1 MRNVSLYLFNWLT
14 FGATLYFNY
23 LYGSGAAGVKSVG
36 EISNQ
41 YPTLI
46 TPAGFTFSIWGLIY
60 LLLLGYLTYQGW
72 TLLRK
77 SPEKSLLPSGIWF
90 GISNLLNLAW
100 IVIWCNEWL
109 YLSAIVIIG
118 LLVSLLVL
126 GHRLQIGSK
135 SNSISQYLWVATP
148 IAVYIGW
155 VTVATLVNVS
165 VLVYDLGILTSGP
178 AVWTLAMLA
187 IASGIYLFLLF
198 KQNIAQA
205 TWVGVWAFSGIAAK
219 NWDGET
225 MVAYGALAL
234 ALALAMAIIV
244 RFFLAKRLDK
254 NLKTL

>member
-14 FGATLYFNY
+14 FGATLYYNY
-23 LYGSGAAGVKSVG
+23 LYGSGTAGTRSVG

-60 LLLLGYLTYQGW
+60 VLLFGFLIYQGW
-72 TLLRK
+72 NLLKK
-77 SPEKSLLPSGIWF
+77 SPEKSLLPSGIWL

-109 YLSAIVIIG
+109 YLSAIVIVG
-118 LLVSLLVL
+118 LLISLLVL
-126 GHRLQIGSK
+126 GNRLKIGSK

-155 VTVATLVNVS
+155 VTVATLVNIS
-165 VLVYDLGILTSGP
+165 VLVYDSEILTSNP
-178 AVWTLAMLA
+178 ALWTLAMLA
-187 IASGIYLFLLF
+187 VASGIYLFLLF
-198 KQNIAQA
+198 RQNLPQA
-205 TWVGVWAFSGIAAK
+205 AWVGVWAFTGIAAS
-219 NWDGET
+219 NWGGET
-225 MVAYGALAL
+225 MVAFGALAL

-244 RFFLAKRLDK
+244 RFFLAKQLDK
-254 NLKTL
+254 DLKTL

>member
-1 MRNVSLYLFNWLT
+1 MRNLTVYLFNWLT
-14 FGATLYFNY
+14 FGAALYFNY

-60 LLLLGYLTYQGW
+60 LLLLGYLVYQGW
-72 TLLRK
+72 TSLRK
-77 SPEKSLLPSGIWF
+77 NPEKSLLPVGIWF

-148 IAVYIGW
+148 IAVYTGW

-165 VLVYDLGILTSGP
+165 VLVYDLGILTSSP
-178 AVWTLAMLA
+178 AIWTLAMLA

-205 TWVGVWAFSGIAAK
+205 TWVGVWAFSGIAAS
-219 NWDGET
+219 NWGGET
-225 MVAYGALAL
+225 IVAYGALAL
-234 ALALAMAIIV
+234 ALALAIAIIA
-244 RFFLAKRLDK
+244 RFFLAKQLDRD
-254 NLKTL
+254 LKTL

>member
-46 TPAGFTFSIWGLIY
+46 TPGGFTFSIWGLIY

-135 SNSISQYLWVATP
+135 NNSISQYLWIATP
-148 IAVYIGW
+148 IAVYTGW

-205 TWVGVWAFSGIAAK
+205 TWVGVWAFSGIAAN
-219 NWDGET
+219 NWGGET

-234 ALALAMAIIV
+234 ALALALAIIV
-244 RFFLAKRLDK
+244 RFFLAKQLDK
-254 NLKTL
+254 NLETL

>member
-1 MRNVSLYLFNWLT
+1 MRNLSLYLFNWLT

-72 TLLRK
+72 ALLRK

-109 YLSAIVIIG
+109 YLSAIAIIG

-126 GHRLQIGSK
+126 GQRLQIGSK

-148 IAVYIGW
+148 IAVYTGW

-165 VLVYDLGILTSGP
+165 VLVYDLGILTSSP
-178 AVWTLAMLA
+178 AIWTLAMLA

-205 TWVGVWAFSGIAAK
+205 TWVGVWAFSGIAAS

-225 MVAYGALAL
+225 IVAFGALAL

-244 RFFLAKRLDK
+244 RFFLAKQLDK
-254 NLKTL
+254 DLKTL